1 MKKVFIALTLAFGIS
16 VSTMANTTG
25 SAEPEKSAVSLKKV
39 DKNKVQ
45 LFYGLHE
52 ESTVL
57 VKIFD
62 ENHFLVQKD
71 RTVSKN
77 AFAKYYDFS
86 QLAPGVYTVEL
97 YSNNELMDKIEMDMR
112 KTTEA
117 KPVVYSKLEKVEFNK
132 FKLLVNSMLATDM
145 SVLVFEND
153 RLIYEETFEN
163 VNGFQK
169 LYKIEGV
176 SPTSRLEFFVK
187 TSDGFKNL
195 LAAR

>member
-1 MKKVFIALTLAFGIS
+1 MKKVIIALTLVIGIS
-16 VSTMANTTG
+16 VSTIAKTTG
-25 SAEPEKSAVSLKKV
+25 SGELEKTAVSLKKV
-39 DKNKVQ
+39 GKDKVQ
-45 LFYGLHE
+45 LFYGINE
-52 ESTVL
+52 ESTLL

-62 ENHFLVQKD
+62 ENKVLVQKD
-71 RTVSKN
+71 KTVSKS
-77 AFAKYYDFS
+77 AFSKYYDFS
-86 QLAPGVYTVEL
+86 QLAPGIYNVEL
-97 YSNNELMDKIEMDMR
+97 YSNNELLDKMEMDIR

-153 RLIYEETFEN
+153 RLIHEETFEN
-163 VNGFQK
+163 VSGFHK

-187 TSDGFKNL
+187 TSDGFKNV

>member
-1 MKKVFIALTLAFGIS
+1 MKKVIIALILAVGVS
-16 VSTMANTTG
+16 VSTMANTSG
-25 SAEPEKSAVSLKKV
+25 SEELEKTAVSLKKV
-39 DKNKVQ
+39 DQNKVQ
-45 LFYGLHE
+45 LFYGLNE

-57 VKIFD
+57 VKVYD
-62 ENHFLVQKD
+62 ENHYLVQRD

-86 QLAPGVYTVEL
+86 QLAPGIYTVEL
-97 YSNNELMDKIEMDMR
+97 YSNNELLDKMEMDMR
-112 KTTEA
+112 RTES
-117 KPVVYSKLEKVEFNK
+117 KPMVYSKLEKVEFNK
-132 FKLLVNSMLATDM
+132 FKLLVNSILASDM
-145 SVLVFEND
+145 IVEVYEND

-176 SPTSRLEFFVK
+176 NPTSRLEFFVK
-187 TSDGFKNL
+187 TSDGFKNV

>member
-1 MKKVFIALTLAFGIS
+1 MKKVIIAIIFAVGVS
-16 VSTMANTTG
+16 VSAMANTAG
-25 SAEPEKSAVSLKKV
+25 SAEPEKTAVSLKKV
-39 DKNKVQ
+39 DQNKVQ
-45 LFYGLHE
+45 LFYGLNE

-57 VKIFD
+57 VKVYD
-62 ENHFLVQKD
+62 ENHHLVQRD

-97 YSNNELMDKIEMDMR
+97 YSNNELMDKIEMDMH
-112 KTTEA
+112 KAEV

-132 FKLLVNSMLATDM
+132 FKLLVNSILASDM
-145 SVLVFEND
+145 IVEVYEND
-153 RLIYEETFEN
+153 RLIHEEKFEN
-163 VNGFQK
+163 VSGFHK

-176 SPTSRLEFFVK
+176 SPNSRLEFFVR
-187 TSDGFKNL
+187 TSDGFKNV